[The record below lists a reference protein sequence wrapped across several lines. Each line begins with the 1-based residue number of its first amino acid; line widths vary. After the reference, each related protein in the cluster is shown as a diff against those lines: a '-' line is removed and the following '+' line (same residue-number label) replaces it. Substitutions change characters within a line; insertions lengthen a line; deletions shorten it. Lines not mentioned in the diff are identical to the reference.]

1 MKNKK
6 RAGQLILAAVLATS
20 MSTQALA
27 APAQTPNNEPITYYG
42 NSGIMPLWDNIN
54 MISPGISRS
63 GTTIYA
69 EVSVDAKDSNSRV
82 KCTMYLEKK
91 TLFGWTEEK
100 YWYISEAGGHTS
112 MSKTYTGEAGKT
124 YRVRVEVE
132 VDGETAEA
140 TTKTITL

>member
-6 RAGQLILAAVLATS
+6 RVGQLILAAVLAAS

-27 APAQTPNNEPITYYG
+27 APAQTPNNEHITYYG

-54 MISPGISRS
+54 SISPGISRS

-69 EVSVDAKDSNSRV
+69 EVSVDATNNSSRV

-100 YWYISEAGGHTS
+100 YWYISQTGDLAW
-112 MSKTYTGEAGKT
+112 SKTYTGEAGKT

>member
-6 RAGQLILAAVLATS
+6 RVGQLILAAVLATS
-20 MSTQALA
+20 MSTQAFA
-27 APAQTPNNEPITYYG
+27 VPAQIPNNEHITYYG
-42 NSGIMPLWDNIN
+42 DSIIMPRWNNINSILPGIGNSG
-54 MISPGISRS
+54 S
-63 GTTIYA
+63 TIYA
-69 EVSVDAKDSNSRV
+69 EVSVDIKDNSQRV

-100 YWYISEAGGHTS
+100 YWYISQTGDLAW
-112 MSKTYTGEAGKT
+112 SKTYTGEAGKT